1 MNLCQSLREH
11 WPEYLMEAW
20 GLGTFM
26 VSAGIVVVLLE
37 SPDSPIHE
45 LIRDGNLR
53 RVIVGLSMGL
63 TAIGIIYSP
72 WGKQSGAQ
80 INPAITLTF
89 LRLGKMAAWDAWF
102 YIVFQF
108 VGGTL
113 GVLLVWACFG
123 DSFAQ
128 PPVAYVVTVPGP
140 EGAWLAFA
148 AETLISMV
156 LMLTVLAFMN
166 AKKLAH
172 YTGLAAGVLVALFI
186 TLEAPF
192 SGMSMNPARSFASAA
207 PSGIWTAGW
216 IYFTAPFL
224 GMFSAVELY
233 RLFRFTTQ
241 RMCAKL
247 DHPLDRRCI
256 HCGHG
261 IKKDNTNSQQPASNQ
276 DAYSRIHYDRTPL

>member
-1 MNLCQSLREH
+1 
-11 WPEYLMEAW
+11 MEAW
-20 GLGTFM
+20 GLGAFM

-37 SPDSPIHE
+37 SPGSPLPG
-45 LIRDGNLR
+45 LIPDADLR
-53 RVIVGLSMGL
+53 RAIVGLAMGL

-72 WGKQSGAQ
+72 WGKQSGAH
-80 INPAITLTF
+80 INPAVTLTF
-89 LRLGKMAAWDAWF
+89 LRLGKIAAWDAWF

-140 EGAWLAFA
+140 EGVRPAFA

-166 AKKLAH
+166 AKRLAH
-172 YTGLAAGVLVALFI
+172 YTGLAAGVLVAVFI

-192 SGMSMNPARSFASAA
+192 SGMSMNPARTFASAA
-207 PSGIWTAGW
+207 PAGIWTSGW
-216 IYFTAPFL
+216 IYFTAPVL
-224 GMFSAVELY
+224 GMLSAVELY
-233 RLFRFTTQ
+233 RLFRFTTR

-247 DHPLDRRCI
+247 DHPIDRRCI
-256 HCGHG
+256 HCGFG
-261 IKKDNTNSQQPASNQ
+261 VGKDKNLVIIQRVSKQRLYLPQRTRR
-276 DAYSRIHYDRTPL
+276 SRRAG

>member
-1 MNLCQSLREH
+1 MRGFTSCFNSS
-11 WPEYLMEAW
+11 EAP
-20 GLGTFM
+20 
-26 VSAGIVVVLLE
+26 SA
-37 SPDSPIHE
+37 
-45 LIRDGNLR
+45 
-53 RVIVGLSMGL
+53 
-63 TAIGIIYSP
+63 
-72 WGKQSGAQ
+72 
-80 INPAITLTF
+80 
-89 LRLGKMAAWDAWF
+89 
-102 YIVFQF
+102 
-108 VGGTL
+108 
-113 GVLLVWACFG
+113 
-123 DSFAQ
+123 
-128 PPVAYVVTVPGP
+128 PGP

-247 DHPLDRRCI
+247 DHPIDQRCI
-256 HCGHG
+256 HCGLG
-261 IKKDNTNSQQPASNQ
+261 IEDNAYRQQHASNK
-276 DAYSRIHYDRTPL
+276 DA

>member
-1 MNLCQSLREH
+1 MTCLQSLREH

-20 GLGTFM
+20 GLGMFM

-37 SPDSPIHE
+37 ASDSPIPE
-45 LIRDGNLR
+45 LIPDANLR
-53 RVIVGLSMGL
+53 RAIVGMAMGL

-72 WGKQSGAQ
+72 WGKQSGAH
-80 INPAITLTF
+80 INPAVTLTF
-89 LRLGKMAAWDAWF
+89 LRLGKTAAWDAWF

-108 VGGTL
+108 IGGTL
-113 GVLLVWACFG
+113 GVLLVWTGFG
-123 DSFAQ
+123 DSFAH

-156 LMLTVLAFMN
+156 LMLTILAFTN
-166 AKKLAH
+166 TKRLAH
-172 YTGLAAGVLVALFI
+172 YTGLAAGVLVAVFI

-192 SGMSMNPARSFASAA
+192 SGMSMNPARTFASAA

-216 IYFTAPFL
+216 IYFIAPFL

-233 RLFRFTTQ
+233 RLFRFTTL

-247 DHPLDRRCI
+247 DHPLNWRCI
-256 HCGHG
+256 HCGYDPKMG
-261 IKKDNTNSQQPASNQ
+261 K
-276 DAYSRIHYDRTPL
+276 SRAQTLTLTTENKS

>member
-1 MNLCQSLREH
+1 MTCLQSLREH

-20 GLGTFM
+20 GLGMFM
-26 VSAGIVVVLLE
+26 VSAGTAVVLLE
-37 SPDSPIHE
+37 APASPIPE
-45 LIRDGNLR
+45 LIPDGNLR
-53 RVIVGLSMGL
+53 RAIVGIAMGL

-89 LRLGKMAAWDAWF
+89 LRLGKIAPWDAWF

-108 VGGTL
+108 IGGTL
-113 GVLLVWACFG
+113 GVLLVWICFG

-128 PPVAYVVTVPGP
+128 QPVTYVVTVPGP
-140 EGAWLAFA
+140 EGIWPAFG
-148 AETLISMV
+148 AEALISMV
-156 LMLTVLAFMN
+156 LMLTVLTFMN
-166 AKKLAH
+166 AQKLTP
-172 YTGLAAGVLVALFI
+172 YTGFAAGVLVAVFI
-186 TLEAPF
+186 SLEAPF

-216 IYFTAPFL
+216 IYYTAPLL

-247 DHPLDRRCI
+247 VHPLNRRCI

-261 IKKDNTNSQQPASNQ
+261 IKGNAD
-276 DAYSRIHYDRTPL
+276 IH

>member
-1 MNLCQSLREH
+1 
-11 WPEYLMEAW
+11 MEAW

-37 SPDSPIHE
+37 SPGSPLPE
-45 LIRDGNLR
+45 LIPDANLR
-53 RVIVGLSMGL
+53 RAIVGMAMGL

-72 WGKQSGAQ
+72 WGKQSGAH
-80 INPAITLTF
+80 INPAVTLTF
-89 LRLGKMAAWDAWF
+89 LRLGKIAAWDAWF

-113 GVLLVWACFG
+113 GVLLVWTCFG

-140 EGAWLAFA
+140 EGVRLAFV
-148 AETLISMV
+148 AEILISMV

-166 AKKLAH
+166 ARRLAH
-172 YTGLAAGVLVALFI
+172 YTGLAVGVLVAVFI

-192 SGMSMNPARSFASAA
+192 SGMSMNPARTFASAA
-207 PSGIWTAGW
+207 PAGIWTSGW
-216 IYFTAPFL
+216 IYFTAPVL
-224 GMFSAVELY
+224 GMLSAVELY
-233 RLFRFTTQ
+233 RLFRFTTR

-247 DHPLDRRCI
+247 DHPIDRRCI
-256 HCGHG
+256 HCGFG
-261 IKKDNTNSQQPASNQ
+261 VGKDNPTH
-276 DAYSRIHYDRTPL
+276 IE